1 MKNIFKRQNKE
12 QEEIDL
18 FEAWEDVQEFLR
30 KEDQKHERI
39 KAIKRTMA
47 YLGLGLGVG
56 MMATAFVGAVAETIA
71 EGQQ

>member
-30 KEDQKHERI
+30 KEEQKHERI
-39 KAIKRTMA
+39 KAIKRTIA
-47 YLGLGLGVG
+47 YFGLGLGVG
-56 MMATAFVGAVAETIA
+56 MMATAFVGAVSETIA
-71 EGQQ
+71 EGLQ